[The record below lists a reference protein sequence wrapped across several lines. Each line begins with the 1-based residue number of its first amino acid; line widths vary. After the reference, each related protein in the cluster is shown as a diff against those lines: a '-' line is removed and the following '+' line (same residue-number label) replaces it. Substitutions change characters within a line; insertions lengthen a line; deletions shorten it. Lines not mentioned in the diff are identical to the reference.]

1 MSLRADSRYTG
12 EVTQGK
18 WMESQKGTLG
28 FQLMLECE
36 EGGISH
42 TIWVTEK
49 NKEKAAEAFAAI
61 GVTKE
66 QLTNASFLRNEMPTA
81 VVGVAITFGTKE
93 EEYNNKKRVV
103 VSWIGTPKAP
113 KAETIEDS
121 VAALFQAEDIP
132 F

>member
-1 MSLRADSRYTG
+1 MALRADSRYTG

-49 NKEKAAEAFAAI
+49 NKEKAAESFAAI

-66 QLTNASFLRNEMPTA
+66 QLQNASFLRNEMPTA
-81 VVGVAITFGTKE
+81 VVGQPVTFGTKE
-93 EEYNNKKRVV
+93 EEYNGKTRVV
-103 VSWIGTPKAP
+103 VSWIGAPRAP
-113 KAETIEDS
+113 KADSIEDS
-121 VAALFQAEDIP
+121 VAALFSSEDIP